1 MQFRIS
7 QERLI
12 SLLKSEAML
21 NGLNEAGV
29 DNWGC
34 YGDFDM
40 FDKAIEIEEMT
51 RREQR
56 EYILENEDVL
66 YYPDLGCQ
74 TQKEL
79 NND

>member
-12 SLLKSEAML
+12 SLLKSESML

-29 DNWGC
+29 DDWC
-34 YGDFDM
+34 FYGVFNM
-40 FDKAIEIEEMT
+40 FDKATKIEEMT

-66 YYPDLGCQ
+66 YYPDLGSQ
-74 TQKEL
+74 TQKEM

>member
-29 DNWGC
+29 DDWC
-34 YGDFDM
+34 FYGVFNM
-40 FDKAIEIEEMT
+40 FDKAIEIDEFFPVKIT
-51 RREQR
+51 
-56 EYILENEDVL
+56 
-66 YYPDLGCQ
+66 
-74 TQKEL
+74 
-79 NND
+79 